1 MGDQGHRAANRPLT
15 AEEVHL
21 LRWLIAHGTA
31 EASRYADQVDRVR
44 VVSECTCGCPTI
56 DLALDDQSTSTQGG
70 SLIISDV
77 VGESPEGIGVNVI
90 LHVRG
95 EALSELE
102 VYSPDGRSPFGLPKP
117 EALKAWEDAAV

>member
-1 MGDQGHRAANRPLT
+1 MGEQYHRPVNRPLK
-15 AEEVHL
+15 AEEATL
-21 LRWLIAHGTA
+21 LRWLIAHGTG
-31 EASRYADQVDRVR
+31 EAVRYADQVDRVH

-56 DLALDDQSTSTQGG
+56 DLALDDQPRPTEGG

-77 VGESPEGIGVNVI
+77 VGTTSDGVGVGVI

-102 VYSPDGRSPFGLPKP
+102 VYAHGAKTPSSLPRPK
-117 EALKAWEDAAV
+117 ELKAWEDAAV